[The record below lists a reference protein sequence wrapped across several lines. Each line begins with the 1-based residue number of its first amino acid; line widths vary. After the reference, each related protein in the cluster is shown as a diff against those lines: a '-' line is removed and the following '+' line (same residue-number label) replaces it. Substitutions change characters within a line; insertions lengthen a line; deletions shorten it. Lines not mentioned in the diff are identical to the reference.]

1 LTIVQIY
8 LYQMVFKGDCME
20 ENLHQPHKR
29 TASAKHKAPKL
40 VGLIVGIMVIGVASF
55 FGGVQYQKGKNN
67 TVATTDGQ
75 FQSMGGNGMMGS
87 GGGQRM
93 GEFGSVTAVSSTSL
107 SFNSQRT
114 GSVVTYAITSSTTIT
129 ENGATVSASDI
140 AVGDMVLVESSGSGS
155 STATN
160 IVVNPSP
167 TGGPQMQS
175 GTTQTN

>member
-1 LTIVQIY
+1 
-8 LYQMVFKGDCME
+8 ME
-20 ENLHQPHKR
+20 ENTHQSHKR
-29 TASAKHKAPKL
+29 STSAKHNTPKIA
-40 VGLIVGIMVIGVASF
+40 GLIVGVVLIGIASF

-75 FQSMGGNGMMGS
+75 SQGMGGNGMVMMGP

-93 GEFGSVTAVSSTSL
+93 GEAGTVTAVSSSSI

-129 ENGATVSASDI
+129 DNGSTVTASDI

-155 STATN
+155 TTATN
-160 IVVNPSP
+160 IIVNPSP
-167 TGGPQMQS
+167 NGGPQLNSS
-175 GTTQTN
+175 GGASTN